1 MQGKGI
7 CNSDIKPIKQSL
19 LAVFILCHLS
29 SDLSCFAFHSF
40 KIDRGDVLLPR
51 NMIET
56 RTGHRWYERKQRVSG
71 HADGAPENSAKVK
84 RAAGDGM
91 FKGWGISGKM
101 GFENEV

>member
-1 MQGKGI
+1 
-7 CNSDIKPIKQSL
+7 
-19 LAVFILCHLS
+19 
-29 SDLSCFAFHSF
+29 
-40 KIDRGDVLLPR
+40 
-51 NMIET
+51 MIET